1 MLVRATTQA
10 ADEQQAKETSDIFTS
25 LFTIYLSGT
34 HATIEQR
41 LGIIERLLRSGEP
54 KQCSLGLA
62 ALDKLLEATH
72 FTSFYRFEFGAR
84 SRNYGY
90 APASDEDV
98 TNWYGAALAL
108 IERLALTDGVL
119 KRELRGLLARNF
131 RDLWSSVHILDELEG
146 LSRKFAA
153 EGFWRDGWAACRLT
167 MRHDG
172 GRLTPE
178 SSSRLA
184 TLESELMPSNLLEH
198 VQATVLG
205 GGASGFGTGDID
217 PEVDIATQLER
228 LEAAARELGAA
239 VASDEALF
247 TELMFDLLRGGN
259 RTWAFGRG
267 LASASKDLRGMWAR
281 LAEGFGQLPPKQRD
295 VRVLSGF
302 VAEIWEQNRD
312 LAQDLLDAAIDE
324 PVLVAFIP
332 MLQSAAHL
340 DPRGIDRLKRA
351 LTSGQVPVQMY
362 RNLAFGRT
370 TDQVAGRDLRDLL
383 LLILDRPDGFDV
395 ALDVLFMR
403 LHSDSSAERQH
414 EPELIE
420 TGRELLRR
428 ITFSEN
434 NRHEDYQLAGVARAC
449 IAGPEAGSIAAEV
462 AGRLRQAVAAYEVS
476 AFDYDDL
483 LKALLSAQPAVVLDA
498 LLEENGEEH
507 RGVFDYLS
515 DNRPNPADAISSEAL
530 IEWCERYPDVRYSLA
545 ASFVTFARR
554 TGRDEPKIWSE
565 QAKALLAHAPD
576 PRNVLAAFIRRFR
589 PRSWSGSGAAV
600 IEANARL
607 LDCLEEVP
615 EELTS
620 FVAEARD
627 KLARQIANE
636 RNLETETDRVRDE
649 RFE

>member
-1 MLVRATTQA
+1 MP
-10 ADEQQAKETSDIFTS
+10 
-25 LFTIYLSGT
+25 
-34 HATIEQR
+34 
-41 LGIIERLLRSGEP
+41 ERDDHP
-54 KQCSLGLA
+54 
-62 ALDKLLEATH
+62 
-72 FTSFYRFEFGAR
+72 
-84 SRNYGY
+84 
-90 APASDEDV
+90 
-98 TNWYGAALAL
+98 
-108 IERLALTDGVL
+108 L
-119 KRELRGLLARNF
+119 K
-131 RDLWSSVHILDELEG
+131 
-146 LSRKFAA
+146 
-153 EGFWRDGWAACRLT
+153 
-167 MRHDG
+167 
-172 GRLTPE
+172 
-178 SSSRLA
+178 
-184 TLESELMPSNLLEH
+184 
-198 VQATVLG
+198 
-205 GGASGFGTGDID
+205 
-217 PEVDIATQLER
+217 
-228 LEAAARELGAA
+228 
-239 VASDEALF
+239 
-247 TELMFDLLRGGN
+247 
-259 RTWAFGRG
+259 
-267 LASASKDLRGMWAR
+267 
-281 LAEGFGQLPPKQRD
+281 
-295 VRVLSGF
+295 
-302 VAEIWEQNRD
+302 
-312 LAQDLLDAAIDE
+312 
-324 PVLVAFIP
+324 
-332 MLQSAAHL
+332 
-340 DPRGIDRLKRA
+340 
-351 LTSGQVPVQMY
+351 
-362 RNLAFGRT
+362 
-370 TDQVAGRDLRDLL
+370 
-383 LLILDRPDGFDV
+383 
-395 ALDVLFMR
+395 
-403 LHSDSSAERQH
+403 ERQIFNH
-414 EPELIE
+414 SLIDVV
-420 TGRELLRR
+420 
-428 ITFSEN
+428 FSTWGY